1 MRRMCGRCVKD
12 GVVSTHS
19 QKVCDP
25 VSGEVVCAPRRR
37 VGNSGPLPLPAPNS
51 GNPPL
56 VGLVCGAT
64 STRAALVLVAPH
76 KARWCGA
83 TLPRT
88 TFACA
93 WCVARSTCQGLVRCG
108 GLHRGGGSCSTP
120 LPMALGTCR
129 RGGSG
134 WRAWERCPLHACKR
148 APAATSLRGSCAWH
162 GAGARTGSTRGAAR
176 PPLSWP
182 LTAPC

>member
-108 GLHRGGGSCSTP
+108 GLHRGGGPAPRPCPWLSSAPAGGAGVGGASGSAAPSMHASGHP
-120 LPMALGTCR
+120 LRPACEAAVHGTGLALALGQPE
-129 RGGSG
+129 GQ
-134 WRAWERCPLHACKR
+134 R
-148 APAATSLRGSCAWH
+148 APHCH
-162 GAGARTGSTRGAAR
+162 G
-176 PPLSWP
+176 P
-182 LTAPC
+182 